1 MSKLA
6 NYLRG
11 ASTILT
17 IFPDTGDKM
26 LEQFCNQSDAEASKS
41 DAEALRGDWEMV
53 GKDINNA
60 IQRYKDDAW

>member
-26 LEQFCNQSDAEASKS
+26 REQFCNQSDAEASKS
-41 DAEALRGDWEMV
+41 DAEALHGDWQMV